1 MRNFAQFGNNTGEQI
16 TEDIHLFNTDCAFL
30 IKWRFSGSYIHFFGR
45 KKMDRIVAK
54 KIYET
59 GSYYLV

>member
-30 IKWRFSGSYIHFFGR
+30 INIKISNYFYFINGGFLGVIFIFL
-45 KKMDRIVAK
+45 DAK
-54 KIYET
+54 KWIE
-59 GSYYLV
+59 